1 MTHPA
6 HAYPHARAVAERAHA
21 HMARQLASTGA
32 DDEGR
37 EGDGGPPGA
46 GHAPGAHALAAVID
60 TAFWASL
67 RREEGYAPRI
77 SLAFLAPGH
86 AVRPLTFGRRI
97 ALDAVALARL
107 APAVER
113 PGIHLGVW
121 PDGAGP
127 VLWGTTHD
135 VPRLC
140 LVLEVVAPGLLVLK
154 YRRGA
159 EAGKFV
165 NLAVLEGDQVTVLDE
180 RDPAPAGCPPLL
192 ASLLGVAAPAP
203 TPRAAGDVLV
213 RLAVSMRAHGRGGT
227 LLVVPPGERWR
238 ESVVP
243 SIPYAVAPAYTELAD
258 LVRRDARARRGRGWG
273 ESARRVV
280 DAVAGLTAVDGA
292 TVLGAD
298 FTVLAFGAK
307 IARRRESA
315 PVEAVLASGP
325 ARSAA
330 PLALTPT
337 ELGGTRHLSAAQF
350 VHDQR
355 DALALVA
362 SQDGRFTIFGWAPE
376 ARLVRA
382 HRIEALL
389 L

>member
-1 MTHPA
+1 MPPP
-6 HAYPHARAVAERAHA
+6 AYPHARAVAARVHA
-21 HMARQLASTGA
+21 HLARRRAAAAADAGGASA
-32 DDEGR
+32 D
-37 EGDGGPPGA
+37 A
-46 GHAPGAHALAAVID
+46 GVDVPDADAVAAVID

-67 RREEGYAPRI
+67 RREEGYTPRI
-77 SLAFLAPGH
+77 SLAFLPPGR
-86 AVRPLTFGRRI
+86 AERPLTFGRRI
-97 ALDAVALARL
+97 ALGAVALARL

-127 VLWGTTHD
+127 VVWGTTHD

-159 EAGKFV
+159 GAGKFV
-165 NLAVLEGDQVTVLDE
+165 NLAVLEGDEVTVLDGH
-180 RDPAPAGCPPLL
+180 DPALAGCPPLL
-192 ASLLGVAAPAP
+192 ASLLGVAAPGP
-203 TPRAAGDVLV
+203 PPGAAGEVLV
-213 RLAVSMRAHGRGGT
+213 QLAVSMRAHGRGGT

-238 ESVVP
+238 DSLVR
-243 SIPYAVAPAYTELAD
+243 SIPYAVVPPYAELAD
-258 LVRRDARARRGRGWG
+258 LVRRDARARRGRRWG
-273 ESARRVV
+273 ERARRVV

-292 TVLGAD
+292 TVLAAD

-307 IARRRESA
+307 IARRGQSA
-315 PVEAVLASGP
+315 PVEAVLAIG
-325 ARSAA
+325 AEAA
-330 PLALTPT
+330 PPLALTPT

-350 VHDQR
+350 VHDQH

-362 SQDGRFTIFGWAPE
+362 SQDGRFTVFAWAP
-376 ARLVRA
+376 ADAMVRA